1 MEKLINVEN
10 KWEYCVEHVKVEDPV
25 SMIDLTRGGR
35 DSFEAEERRAESRVD
50 QLVLLLKC

>member
-1 MEKLINVEN
+1 MEN